1 MYKRQDEGAD
11 ACPTWVKQVPLNTWE
26 DTKQA
31 VASCDLV
38 ISSCTSVSHLSAAMG
53 IETWVVIPVMGYYL
67 YALDGEKTPY
77 YDTMT
82 LFRQEV
88 FGEWEAPFNKIKERL
103 NANKVEL
110 RMVS

>member
-1 MYKRQDEGAD
+1 
-11 ACPTWVKQVPLNTWE
+11 
-26 DTKQA
+26 
-31 VASCDLV
+31 
-38 ISSCTSVSHLSAAMG
+38 MG

-88 FGEWEAPFNKIKERL
+88 FGEWESPFNKIKERL